1 MTFELALTAYF
12 IATILAILELIVA
25 SKATSKGMTIFICA
39 GFIFHTLNIFMRLFI
54 SGHMPTAS
62 LHEAASFF
70 TWSIV
75 LVFFIIEHRY
85 KVGLL
90 GSFVLPGVLVLM
102 LSSSVL
108 PRQIQPLSPLL
119 KNSWLWLH
127 TILAFVGEAALAV
140 ACGVGVMYLIQQ
152 RNVKSKKLD
161 GLFQRLPSLSVLDEV
176 NYRLITIGFPLLTL
190 AIITGALWSQA
201 VWGTYF
207 RWDPKLVWSLI
218 TWLFYAAVLHAR
230 MTAGWQGRK
239 TAILSAAGFIAILF
253 TFFGV
258 NLLMKTFH
266 GFE

>member
-1 MTFELALTAYF
+1 MTSYF
-12 IATILAILELIVA
+12 IATILSVLDLIKA
-25 SKATSKGMTIFICA
+25 SKAASKGIAIFA
-39 GFIFHTLNIFMRLFI
+39 LVGFIVHTLNVVLRLI
-54 SGHMPTAS
+54 ASGHLPTAS

-75 LVFFIIEHRY
+75 LIFFIIEYRY

-90 GSFVLPGVLVLM
+90 GSFVLPGVFILM

-108 PRQIQPLSPLL
+108 PREIRPLSPIL
-119 KNSWLWLH
+119 KSSWLWLH

-140 ACGVGVMYLIQQ
+140 ACGAGIMYLIQE
-152 RNVKSKKLD
+152 RHVKSKKLD
-161 GLFQRLPSLSVLDEV
+161 GLFHRLPSLKVLDEV

-190 AIITGALWSQA
+190 AIITGALWSEGI
-201 VWGTYF
+201 WGTYW
-207 RWDPKLVWSLI
+207 RWDAKEVFSLI
-218 TWLFYAAVLHAR
+218 TWLFYAVVLHAR
-230 MTAGWQGRK
+230 LTAGWHGRR
-239 TAILSAAGFIAILF
+239 TAILSTAGFIAILF